1 MGKKRNGFRQK
12 IRDSLPESLVVLLKK
27 NKYLTLFIDEYYYNL
42 SYYIDREKI
51 MKRDINT
58 FNDKKTRFSSII
70 GTSLQNL
77 GITSILKEL

>member
-1 MGKKRNGFRQK
+1 
-12 IRDSLPESLVVLLKK
+12 
-27 NKYLTLFIDEYYYNL
+27 
-42 SYYIDREKI
+42 

-77 GITSILKEL
+77 DITSILKEL

>member
-1 MGKKRNGFRQK
+1 M
-12 IRDSLPESLVVLLKK
+12 PESLVVLLKK
-27 NKYLTLFIDEYYYNL
+27 NKYLTMFIDEYYYNL

-51 MKRDINT
+51 MKRDVNT

-77 GITSILKEL
+77 DIISILKEL

>member
-12 IRDSLPESLVVLLKK
+12 IRDSLPESLIKLLKK
-27 NKYLTLFIDEYYYNL
+27 HKCLSLFIEEYYYHL

-58 FNDKKTRFSSII
+58 FNNEKTRLSSII
-70 GTSLQNL
+70 VSAINNMGISLF
-77 GITSILKEL
+77 LKEL

>member
-27 NKYLTLFIDEYYYNL
+27 NKYLTMFIDEYYYNL

-77 GITSILKEL
+77 DITSILKEL

>member
-1 MGKKRNGFRQK
+1 MEKKRNGFRQK

-77 GITSILKEL
+77 DITSILKEL